1 MLHWPEHFTGD
12 PALPSRPSQWPSLS
26 GREQKMQKLEPNVV
40 TGRGVSLYDVP
51 PLYDLVI
58 RPGPCKAYYRELARR
73 VGGPVLELACGTG
86 RLTIPI
92 AADGHEV
99 VGLDASPA
107 MLRRARQKAESWS
120 SGSRAPHAEADSSD
134 GLDLTFLA
142 GDMRSFDLGRQFP
155 LVIVSCNSLAHLIT
169 NDELKACFS
178 TVLRHLAPGGL
189 LAFDIVNPD
198 LRALA
203 RDTLESVR
211 LDLGPNRSSGIAVE
225 ETAAYDPVQQVRI
238 LSWRVREPKVG
249 VREVAPLRLRQI
261 FPQELPLLLKA
272 SGLELAARHG
282 DFDGNPLTGESLNQ
296 ICLARAPATLPAI
309 RSRVKA

>member
-1 MLHWPEHFTGD
+1 MQGL
-12 PALPSRPSQWPSLS
+12 
-26 GREQKMQKLEPNVV
+26 GRDVV
-40 TGRGVSLYDVP
+40 TGSGVALYDVP

-58 RPGPCKAYYRELARR
+58 QPGPCEAYYRALARG

-120 SGSRAPHAEADSSD
+120 SRLQAPRAGLDIPDD
-134 GLDLTFLA
+134 LDLTFVE

-155 LVIVSCNSLAHLIT
+155 LIIVSCNSLAHLIT

-178 TVLRHLAPGGL
+178 AVLRHLAPGGL

-198 LRALA
+198 VRALA
-203 RDTLESVR
+203 RNALDSVR

-225 ETAAYDPVQQVRI
+225 EFAAYDPVQQVRL
-238 LSWRVREPKVG
+238 LSWRVREPEVG
-249 VREVAPLRLRQI
+249 IREVAPFRLRQI
-261 FPQELPLLLKA
+261 FPQELPLLLEA

-282 DFDGNPLTGESLNQ
+282 DFASNPLMGQSLNQ
-296 ICLARAPATLPAI
+296 VCLARVPATSPVI
-309 RSRVKA
+309 RSRVTAWPAPPRCRHPSCRRLTRSRRRLRS

>member
-1 MLHWPEHFTGD
+1 MLG
-12 PALPSRPSQWPSLS
+12 
-26 GREQKMQKLEPNVV
+26 LERDVV

-58 RPGPCKAYYRELARR
+58 RPGPCERYYRALTRR

-120 SGSRAPHAEADSSD
+120 SRWRARYARADD
-134 GLDLTFLA
+134 CDDLNLTFLA
-142 GDMRSFDLGRQFP
+142 GDMRSFDLARQFP
-155 LVIVSCNSLAHLIT
+155 LIIVSCNSLAHLVT
-169 NDELKACFS
+169 NDELKTCFA

-189 LAFDIVNPD
+189 FAFDVINPD
-198 LRALA
+198 VRALA

-225 ETAAYDPVQQVRI
+225 EIAAYDPVQQVRI

-261 FPQELPLLLKA
+261 FPQELPLLLEA

-282 DFDGNPLTGESLNQ
+282 DFDGNPLTGESL
-296 ICLARAPATLPAI
+296 ARAAPARVLPKTHALASSAPLMTTFG
-309 RSRVKA
+309 R

>member
-1 MLHWPEHFTGD
+1 MLG
-12 PALPSRPSQWPSLS
+12 
-26 GREQKMQKLEPNVV
+26 LERDVV

-58 RPGPCKAYYRELARR
+58 RPGPCETYYRQLARR

-99 VGLDASPA
+99 VGLDASPT

-120 SGSRAPHAEADSSD
+120 SRWRARYARADNPD
-134 GLDLTFLA
+134 DLNLTFVA
-142 GDMRSFDLGRQFP
+142 GDMRSFDLARQFP
-155 LVIVSCNSLAHLIT
+155 LIIVSCNSLAHLVT
-169 NDELKACFS
+169 NDELKTCFA

-189 LAFDIVNPD
+189 FAFDVINPD
-198 LRALA
+198 VRALA

-211 LDLGPNRSSGIAVE
+211 LDLGPNPSSGIAVE
-225 ETAAYDPVQQVRI
+225 ETSAYDPVQQVR
-238 LSWRVREPKVG
+238 LLTWRVREPKVG
-249 VREVAPLRLRQI
+249 VREVAPFRLRQI
-261 FPQELPLLLKA
+261 FPQELPLLLEA

-282 DFDGNPLTGESLNQ
+282 DFDGNPLTGASLNQ
-296 ICLARAPATLPAI
+296 VCLARAPVTLPAI
-309 RSRVKA
+309 RSRVKAWPAPLRRRHASCRRLMRWRDRLRS

>member
-1 MLHWPEHFTGD
+1 
-12 PALPSRPSQWPSLS
+12 
-26 GREQKMQKLEPNVV
+26 MQRLEPDVV
-40 TGRGVSLYDVP
+40 TGRGVALYDVP

-58 RPGPCKAYYRELARR
+58 RPGPCETYYRAHARR

-86 RLTIPI
+86 RLTIPV

-99 VGLDASPA
+99 IGLDASPA
-107 MLRRARQKAESWS
+107 MLRRARQKAESWT
-120 SGSRAPHAEADSSD
+120 SGLRATHAEADVPD
-134 GLDLTFLA
+134 GLDLTFVE
-142 GDMRSFDLGRQFP
+142 GDMRSFNLGRQFP

-178 TVLRHLAPGGL
+178 TVLSHLAPGGL
-189 LAFDIVNPD
+189 FAFDIVNPD
-198 LRALA
+198 VRALA

-225 ETAAYDPVQQVRI
+225 EFAVYDPVQQVRI

-249 VREVAPLRLRQI
+249 VREVAPFRLRQI
-261 FPQELPLLLKA
+261 FPQEMPLLLES

-282 DFDGNPLTGESLNQ
+282 DFAGNPLTGQSLNQ
-296 ICLARAPATLPAI
+296 VCLARPPATSPAV
-309 RSRVKA
+309 RSRVTAWPAPLRRRHASCHRLMRWRDRLRS

>member
-1 MLHWPEHFTGD
+1 MQGL
-12 PALPSRPSQWPSLS
+12 
-26 GREQKMQKLEPNVV
+26 GRDVV
-40 TGRGVSLYDVP
+40 TGSGVALYDVP

-58 RPGPCKAYYRELARR
+58 RPGPCETYYRAHARR

-107 MLRRARQKAESWS
+107 MLRRARQKAESWT
-120 SGSRAPHAEADSSD
+120 SGLRASHAEADVPD
-134 GLDLTFLA
+134 GLDLTFVE
-142 GDMRSFDLGRQFP
+142 GDMRSFNLGRQFP

-178 TVLRHLAPGGL
+178 TVLSHLAPGGL

-198 LRALA
+198 VRALA

-225 ETAAYDPVQQVRI
+225 EFAVYDPVQQVRI

-249 VREVAPLRLRQI
+249 VREVAPFRLRQI
-261 FPQELPLLLKA
+261 FPQELPLLLEA

-282 DFDGNPLTGESLNQ
+282 DFTGNPLTGRGLNQ
-296 ICLARAPATLPAI
+296 VCLARAAAALASVLP
-309 RSRVKA
+309 KARALA

>member
-1 MLHWPEHFTGD
+1 MQEPGRD
-12 PALPSRPSQWPSLS
+12 VIAGS
-26 GREQKMQKLEPNVV
+26 GVA
-40 TGRGVSLYDVP
+40 LYDVP

-58 RPGPCKAYYRELARR
+58 RTGPCETYYRELARR

-92 AADGHEV
+92 ASDGHEV

-107 MLRRARQKAESWS
+107 MLRRARQKAESWT
-120 SGSRAPHAEADSSD
+120 SGSQARRAGADVCD
-134 GLDLTFLA
+134 DLDLTFVE

-189 LAFDIVNPD
+189 LAFDIVNPNF
-198 LRALA
+198 RALA

-225 ETAAYDPVQQVRI
+225 EFASYDPVQQIRI
-238 LSWRVREPKVG
+238 LTWRVREPKVG
-249 VREVAPLRLRQI
+249 IRDVAPFRLRQI
-261 FPQELPLLLKA
+261 FPQELPLLLET

-282 DFDGNPLTGESLNQ
+282 DFVGGALTGQSLNQ
-296 ICLARAPATLPAI
+296 VCLARAPATSPAI
-309 RSRVKA
+309 RSRVTSWPAPLRRRHAACRGLVRSRRRLRS